1 MKAAGEG
8 VTGLPGLTGGLR
20 PRFNPWARPAH
31 RVAQH
36 HLPRGPVP
44 APDSATTPRGLVGEG
59 CPARGRAPPHSL
71 ARDEQGSGWRARVGE
86 DRVLTGENPP
96 GSW

>member
-1 MKAAGEG
+1 MKAVGEG

-20 PRFNPWARPAH
+20 PGLNPWARPAH
-31 RVAQH
+31 RGAQH

-44 APDSATTPRGLVGEG
+44 APDSASAPG
-59 CPARGRAPPHSL
+59 AWWGRAAQPEAAPRPHSE
-71 ARDEQGSGWRARVGE
+71 AREELGSGWRARGGE

-96 GSW
+96 GSR